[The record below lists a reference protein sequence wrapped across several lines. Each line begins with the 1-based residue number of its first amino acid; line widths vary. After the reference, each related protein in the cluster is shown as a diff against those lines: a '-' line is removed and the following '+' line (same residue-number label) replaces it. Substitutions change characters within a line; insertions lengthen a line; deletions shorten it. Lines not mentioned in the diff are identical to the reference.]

1 VEKTH
6 ISVDLS
12 PKSGFTYDDTASQLL
27 YTGNWAHVSNQS
39 YTAGDYQN
47 TESFSN
53 TAGDSV
59 SITFNGTA
67 VRWISSTDPS
77 HGIANVYL
85 DDQLVATID
94 GYGPSKQFQDVFYN
108 VSGLSNGSHTL
119 KIVATGNKNP
129 LATGA
134 FVVVDAIDPPVY
146 GPGTYY
152 SNVPQQP
159 GTAITVNG
167 RDAKLLLSN
176 YQFGSQHLVYSTS
189 QVMTNGTADNTD
201 FAVLYDNAGDDGE
214 TVLRCSSQ
222 PVVRVLEGN
231 ATSTWDP
238 ASGDLRLNYV
248 HNGLTR
254 VSIRGSNGD
263 FILFLA
269 DTPTAEQMWSSATDD
284 GPVLVRGPYL
294 VRSMKVKNHTLIL
307 RGDTNANTSPQ
318 VLFPPTIKDVRWE
331 GQIGEPPAI
340 HLPTL
345 TKWKFQFESPERN
358 PGFDDSDWT
367 VANHTT
373 TNNPNK
379 PGSLPVLYEDDYGFH
394 HGNVWYRGHFTASGN
409 ETGIVI
415 DGEGGGSGIY
425 SVWLN
430 GALIATDPSGSNTFA
445 FPPGVLRAG
454 QDNVIAVLVMN
465 VGHGEDY
472 SPDDSYKSPRGITT
486 AILQGANTPV
496 TWRIQGNRG
505 GEQLIDPVRGPMN
518 TGGLLGERRG
528 WFLPAF
534 PDHDWSS
541 VTLPD
546 RWASKGLP
554 AGIGWYRTTF
564 DLDIPKNTDAPL
576 GLMITDDPS
585 HHYRALIFL
594 NGWMMGIYANELG
607 PQHLFSLPTGI
618 LKPGGEN
625 TLALAMWS
633 EDGSSGGLGQV
644 ALVPYGAYNGGVPVR
659 DVPSPEWNEATWG
672 QPSAPNNLAV
682 ALASDHP
689 IISGGEFVN
698 VTDTISNPS
707 DKVTK
712 NVTVTV
718 HVPTGWTPPANPTIN
733 ILAIGPK
740 QSVSVSWTLQVPAI
754 LQAGTYQLAAVSTF
768 QQGGV
773 QQQTTAGTTD
783 LTVPYHSLADAFDNT
798 GTTSNSNTNPYP
810 GFLGFDGIG
819 TTYSAEGL
827 AAAGLTPGATF
838 NANGVQFTWPNVAP
852 AMPDNVLAD
861 GQAFQLSGQGSQ
873 IGFLAATNNS
883 PLSGTGTVYYTDG
896 SSFDLHALR
905 RQLLVPARIGWK
917 LDNDPSGIR

>member
-1 VEKTH
+1 MMSFYMTYGGTSWGWLPYPGVYSSYDYGSAIDEARQLTGKYAEQKLIGSFTQSVAPLTKTSPTSPNPPTNRALSLIGRFNPDNETGLYLLIHQDSTSATVEKTH
-6 ISVDLS
+6 ISVDQS

-85 DDQLVATID
+85 DDLLVATID
-94 GYGPSKQFQDVFYN
+94 GYGPSKRFQDVFYN

-134 FVVVDAIDPPVY
+134 FVVVDAIDVPVY

-152 SNVPQQP
+152 SSVPQQP
-159 GTAITVNG
+159 GSAITVNG

-176 YQFGSQHLVYSTS
+176 YQFGSQHLIYSTS
-189 QVMTNGTADNTD
+189 QVMTNGTADNRD
-201 FAVLYDNAGDDGE
+201 FGVLYDNTGNDGE
-214 TVLRCSSQ
+214 TVLRYPSQ

-263 FILFLA
+263 FLLFLA

-307 RGDTNANTSPQ
+307 RGDTNANTPPK

-340 HLPTL
+340 NLPTL
-345 TKWKFQFESPERN
+345 TNWKFQFESPERN

-394 HGNVWYRGHFTASGN
+394 HGNVWYRGNFTASRN

-465 VGHGEDY
+465 VGHEEDY

-486 AILQGANTPV
+486 AILQGVNTPI

-505 GEQLIDPVRGPMN
+505 GEKLIDPVRGPMN

-534 PDHDWSS
+534 PDHDWSN

-564 DLDIPKNTDAPL
+564 DLDIPEHTDAPL
-576 GLMITDDPS
+576 GLMISDDPS

-594 NGWMMGIYANELG
+594 NGWMTGIYANELG

-618 LKPGGEN
+618 LKPDGKN
-625 TLALAMWS
+625 TLALAVWS
-633 EDGSSGGLGQV
+633 EDSSSGG
-644 ALVPYGAYNGGVPVR
+644 
-659 DVPSPEWNEATWG
+659 
-672 QPSAPNNLAV
+672 
-682 ALASDHP
+682 
-689 IISGGEFVN
+689 
-698 VTDTISNPS
+698 
-707 DKVTK
+707 
-712 NVTVTV
+712 
-718 HVPTGWTPPANPTIN
+718 
-733 ILAIGPK
+733 
-740 QSVSVSWTLQVPAI
+740 
-754 LQAGTYQLAAVSTF
+754 
-768 QQGGV
+768 
-773 QQQTTAGTTD
+773 
-783 LTVPYHSLADAFDNT
+783 
-798 GTTSNSNTNPYP
+798 
-810 GFLGFDGIG
+810 
-819 TTYSAEGL
+819 
-827 AAAGLTPGATF
+827 
-838 NANGVQFTWPNVAP
+838 
-852 AMPDNVLAD
+852 
-861 GQAFQLSGQGSQ
+861 
-873 IGFLAATNNS
+873 
-883 PLSGTGTVYYTDG
+883 
-896 SSFDLHALR
+896 
-905 RQLLVPARIGWK
+905 
-917 LDNDPSGIR
+917 